1 MTAATGFSP
10 GSVHDG
16 LATRRA
22 DAGLLSLALMDARN
36 RTLGWLAAFE
46 GLHPGQALD
55 GFNPPWWLAG
65 QAGWFQEHWIARHVQ
80 RGRGAAA
87 DPSGLRLASLEP
99 RADAWFS
106 PRHSNTAQRWQQAAP
121 QADELRAYLA
131 NTLDTTLDLLDKAG
145 SDDAA
150 LYFYRLA
157 LLHEDRL
164 AEGLAV
170 LAQALHLAPERHAH
184 LAQRG
189 LWAALPSRGRR
200 DAISLHAQTVLLGS
214 APGGCV
220 PDAEQWAHPVAV
232 PAFEIDAQPVT
243 WAQYAE
249 FVDDGGYDDRHW
261 WTEAGWAYLQATAKR
276 APRDV
281 EQVAGGVLALRQG
294 RLQRLPLAQPVLH
307 VSAHEAA
314 AWCRWAGRRLPSE
327 AEWLAAATSASARG
341 FAWGEV
347 LEWVAGVARPYPGGQ
362 TGPAALDALPGA
374 SNPASNP
381 ASSAASSAATPTP
394 AATWRVLRGATVC
407 GAARLRHLQARR
419 FAPADSDA
427 LFVGFRSCAA

>member
-1 MTAATGFSP
+1 MTAATGFIQT
-10 GSVHDG
+10 SVHDG
-16 LATRRA
+16 LAMRSA

-46 GLHPGQALD
+46 GLHAVQALA

-65 QAGWFQEHWIARHVQ
+65 QAGWFQEHWISRHVQ

-87 DPSGLRLASLEP
+87 DPSGPRLASIEP

-106 PRHSNTAQRWQQAAP
+106 PAHSKPAQRWQQAAP
-121 QADELRAYLA
+121 QQGELLAYLA
-131 NTLDTTLDLLDKAG
+131 STLDTTLDLLDKAG

-164 AEGLAV
+164 AEALAV
-170 LAQALHLAPERHAH
+170 LAQALDLAPERHAA

-189 LWAALPSRGRR
+189 FWPALPSRGRR
-200 DAISLHAQTVLLGS
+200 DAISLHGQTVLLGS

-249 FVDDGGYDDRHW
+249 FVDDGGYDGRHW
-261 WTEAGWAYLQATAKR
+261 WTDAGWAHLQTTAKR

-281 EQVAGGVLALRQG
+281 EQMAGGVLARRQG
-294 RLQRLPLAQPVLH
+294 RLQRLPLAQPVLQ

-327 AEWLAAATSASARG
+327 AEWLAAATSAAARG
-341 FAWGEV
+341 FAWGDV
-347 LEWVAGVARPYPGGQ
+347 LEWVAGVAQPYPGGQ
-362 TGPAALDALPGA
+362 PGPTGLDALDALKE
-374 SNPASNP
+374 
-381 ASSAASSAATPTP
+381 ATPDAP
-394 AATWRVLRGATVC
+394 WRVLRGASLW
-407 GAARLRHLQARR
+407 GAPRLRHLQARR

-427 LFVGFRSCAA
+427 LFVGFRSCAE

>member
-1 MTAATGFSP
+1 MTAATGFIQT
-10 GSVHDG
+10 SVHDG
-16 LATRRA
+16 LAMRSA

-46 GLHPGQALD
+46 GLHAAQVVT
-55 GFNPPWWLAG
+55 GFNPPWWVAG
-65 QAGWFQEHWIARHVQ
+65 QAAWFQEHWISRHVQ

-87 DPSGLRLASLEP
+87 DPAGPRLASIEP

-106 PRHSNTAQRWQQAAP
+106 PLHSHPAQRWQQAAP
-121 QADELRAYLA
+121 EPDELLAYLA
-131 NTLDTTLDLLDKAG
+131 GTLDTTLDLLDKAG
-145 SDDAA
+145 RDDAA

-164 AEGLAV
+164 GETLAA
-170 LAQALHLAPERHAH
+170 LAQALDLAPERHAA

-189 LWAALPSRGRR
+189 LWPALPSRSRR
-200 DAISLHAQTVLLGS
+200 DAISLHGHTVQLGS
-214 APGGCV
+214 PPGGCV

-249 FVDDGGYDDRHW
+249 FVDDGAYDHRQW
-261 WTEAGWAYLQATAKR
+261 WTAAGWAYLQTMAKR

-281 EQVAGGVLALRQG
+281 EQVGGGVLARRQG
-294 RLQRLPLAQPVLH
+294 RLQRLPLAQPVLQ

-314 AWCRWAGRRLPSE
+314 AWCCWAGRRLPAE
-327 AEWLAAATSASARG
+327 AEWLAAASTAAARG

-347 LEWVAGVARPYPGGQ
+347 LEWVAGVAQPYPGGQ
-362 TGPAALDALPGA
+362 AGPAALDA
-374 SNPASNP
+374 
-381 ASSAASSAATPTP
+381 ATATVANTTP
-394 AATWRVLRGATVC
+394 AEPWRVLRGASLW
-407 GAARLRHLQARR
+407 GSPRLRYPQARR

-427 LFVGFRSCAA
+427 LFVGFRSCAE

>member
-1 MTAATGFSP
+1 MTAATGFINT
-10 GSVHDG
+10 SVQDG
-16 LATRRA
+16 LAMRSA

-46 GLHPGQALD
+46 GLHPAQALA
-55 GFNPPWWLAG
+55 GFNPPWWVAG
-65 QAGWFQEHWIARHVQ
+65 QAGWFQEQWISRHVQ

-87 DPSGLRLASLEP
+87 DRSGPRLASVDP

-106 PRHSNTAQRWQQAAP
+106 PAHSNPVQRWQQAAP
-121 QADELRAYLA
+121 QPGELLAYLA
-131 NTLDTTLDLLDKAG
+131 STLDTTLDLLDKAG

-164 AEGLAV
+164 GETLAV
-170 LAQALHLAPERHAH
+170 LAQALDLAPERHAA

-189 LWAALPSRGRR
+189 LWPALPSRGRR
-200 DAISLHAQTVLLGS
+200 DAISLHGQTVLLGS

-232 PAFEIDAQPVT
+232 PAFEIDAQPVA

-249 FVDDGGYDDRHW
+249 FVDDGGYDERQW
-261 WTEAGWAYLQATAKR
+261 WTAAGWAHLQATGKR
-276 APRDV
+276 VPRDV
-281 EQVAGGVLALRQG
+281 EQMAGGVLARRQG
-294 RLQRLPLAQPVLH
+294 RLQRLPLAQPVLQ

-327 AEWLAAATSASARG
+327 AEWLAAASNAAARG
-341 FAWGEV
+341 FACGEV
-347 LEWVAGVARPYPGGQ
+347 LEWVAGVAQPFPGGEP
-362 TGPAALDALPGA
+362 GPAALDALQGA
-374 SNPASNP
+374 TQ
-381 ASSAASSAATPTP
+381 AAP
-394 AATWRVLRGATVC
+394 WRVLRGASLW
-407 GAARLRHLQARR
+407 GSPRLRHLQARR

-427 LFVGFRSCAA
+427 LFVGFRSCAE